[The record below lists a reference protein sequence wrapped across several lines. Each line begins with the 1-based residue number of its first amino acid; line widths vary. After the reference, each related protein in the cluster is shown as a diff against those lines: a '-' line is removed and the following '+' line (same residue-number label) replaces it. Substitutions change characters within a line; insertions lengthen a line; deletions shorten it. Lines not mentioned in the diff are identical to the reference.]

1 MAGVMHVE
9 LSQAIWEFAKPILSD
24 SLKECL
30 KLKPSDEHAKERVFA
45 FYNSLRLLNESSLS
59 FVSALENF
67 AQSPS
72 SDEPAKLLQATAEAL
87 VKAMES
93 FQKSHEKLEPQL
105 DISVPHAD
113 AFPGY
118 IGSRRLIRDR
128 AARIAADT
136 LENARA
142 TNAEELKRLTASAR
156 ENHDRL
162 SEAIENFRAF
172 LAADYPFK
180 ESF

>member
-9 LSQAIWEFAKPILSD
+9 LSKTIWEFVKPILND

-30 KLKPSDEHAKERVFA
+30 KLKSPDERAKEKVFA

-59 FVSALENF
+59 FVSALEVF

-72 SDEPAKLLQATAEAL
+72 DEPAKMLRTTAEAL
-87 VKAMES
+87 VKALGS
-93 FQKSHEKLEPQL
+93 FQNTHERLEPQL
-105 DISVPHAD
+105 DISLRHAD
-113 AFPGY
+113 AFPSY
-118 IGSRRLIRDR
+118 IGSIKLIRDR

-142 TNAEELKRLTASAR
+142 ANSDELKRLATSAR
-156 ENHDRL
+156 ENHERL

-172 LAADYPFK
+172 VAADFAFK
-180 ESF
+180 ETF